1 MIRISVLLLL
11 SLTTIAASAQSSR
24 EPGALL
30 RDGPWN
36 GDIGTY
42 VTPDAFQKLK
52 AQQWPKHGWHSLV
65 LHPTHIQSERINAAK
80 GDTPPFLQTILAQV
94 ESVENGSYASSPSA
108 EQADNGNYIDQL
120 YLRVPGAPLR
130 EGNIPLLTFKS
141 GNSTLQP
148 RLEYRYEL
156 ELNGMPFSFLVR
168 NGFRSKTGVPYG
180 SGTRYFIEY
189 GGQTYRYN
197 LGGYGWDSTIK
208 AIADLDGDGKP
219 DFVIAVGASNSGI
232 EVVLL
237 SSKAKP
243 GNNPATASLVST
255 GC

>member
-1 MIRISVLLLL
+1 MIRISVLLLV
-11 SLTTIAASAQSSR
+11 SLTAIAASAQTSR

-42 VTPDAFQKLK
+42 VTPDAFQNLK
-52 AQQWPKHGWHSLV
+52 ARQWPKQGWYSLI
-65 LHPTHIQSERINAAK
+65 LHPTHIQSERINVSK
-80 GDTPPFLQTILAQV
+80 GATPPFLQPILEQV
-94 ESVENGSYASSPSA
+94 EGVENGQFVTSQAT
-108 EQADNGNYIDQL
+108 EQTDGSNYIDQL
-120 YLRVPGAPLR
+120 YLRVPGTVLR
-130 EGNIPLLTFKS
+130 EGKIPLLTFKS
-141 GNSTLQP
+141 GHSTLQP
-148 RLEYRYEL
+148 RLEYRYKL
-156 ELNGMPFSFLVR
+156 ELNGMPFSVFVR
-168 NGFRSKTGVPYG
+168 NGFRSKSGVPYG
-180 SGTRYFIEY
+180 EGTRYFIEY

-208 AIADLDGDGKP
+208 AITDLDGDGRP
-219 DFVIAVGASNSGI
+219 DFVIAVGASNSSV

-243 GNNPATASLVST
+243 GSNPPTASLVST

>member
-1 MIRISVLLLL
+1 MIRTSVVLLL
-11 SLTTIAASAQSSR
+11 SLTAITAGAQALR

-42 VTPDAFQKLK
+42 VTPDAFQNIK
-52 AQQWPKHGWHSLV
+52 ARQWPKQGWYSLI
-65 LHPTHIQSERINAAK
+65 LHPTHIQSERINVAK
-80 GDTPPFLQTILAQV
+80 GATPPFLQTILEQIK
-94 ESVENGSYASSPSA
+94 SVENGSYASSPTA
-108 EQADNGNYIDQL
+108 EQTDNGNYIDQL
-120 YLRVPGAPLR
+120 YLRAPGAPLR
-130 EGNIPLLTFKS
+130 EGKIPLLTFKS

-208 AIADLDGDGKP
+208 AITDLDGDGKP
-219 DFVIAVGASNSGI
+219 DFVIAVGASNSSV

-237 SSKAKP
+237 SSQAKP
-243 GNNPATASLVST
+243 GNNPATASLVGT